1 MNLLFLNDDARI
13 LDQIRKGK
21 EEALVRL
28 YEMNERQVTS
38 FVTRNNGSEDD
49 AEEMLQEALVILWE
63 RIRSGRYEHTAKIST
78 FVFATVRNLWLRKIA
93 RSRREVASDMQDAL
107 AQSNEISV
115 LDSMIEAEKATAVS
129 KALDSLGD
137 PCRQLL
143 LLYYW
148 EELSMDDIAMQMGF
162 ANADTAKSKKYQCK
176 KALEKL
182 LRGLRRDYG

>member
-13 LDQIRKGK
+13 LDQIRKGE

-28 YEMNERQVTS
+28 YEMNEKQTTS

-49 AEEMLQEALVILWE
+49 AADMLQEALVIFWE
-63 RIRSGRYEHTAKIST
+63 RVREGRYEHTAKIST

-93 RSRREVASDMQDAL
+93 RSRREVASDMQNDL
-107 AQSNEISV
+107 TPSNEMSV
-115 LDSMIEAEKATAVS
+115 LDVMIETEEAAAVS
-129 KALDSLGD
+129 RALDILGD

-148 EELSMDDIAMQMGF
+148 EELSMDAIAAQLGF
-162 ANADTAKSKKYQCK
+162 ANADTVKSKKYQCK
-176 KALEKL
+176 KGLEKL
-182 LRGLRRDYG
+182 LREHK